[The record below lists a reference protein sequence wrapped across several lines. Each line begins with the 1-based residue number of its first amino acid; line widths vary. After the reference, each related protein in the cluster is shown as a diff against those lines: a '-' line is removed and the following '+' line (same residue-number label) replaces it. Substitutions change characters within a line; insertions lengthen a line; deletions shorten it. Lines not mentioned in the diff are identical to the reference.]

1 MAKESHKLTTIMNAQ
16 FIHEVQ
22 IAQGK
27 LESEGIRS
35 FLIDEFL
42 PLTHATGFV
51 DGYRLQVDAP
61 DVLKA
66 KSILDSIKE

>member
-1 MAKESHKLTTIMNAQ
+1 MAKESHKLAIIMNAQ

-35 FLIDEFL
+35 FLIDKFL
-42 PLTHATGFV
+42 PLTHATV
-51 DGYRLQVDAP
+51 YVEGYRLLNNTNDN
-61 DVLKA
+61 
-66 KSILDSIKE
+66 S